1 MRTKRKIGWATKAR
15 LAAFSLIMVIVLGLT
30 MEGFSIVSH
39 AQSQGK
45 VAVASAKI
53 RKEPNT
59 TSEVLG
65 SAAKDDKVT
74 INHQT
79 TASDGTVWYQVFV
92 DADTLGYIRSDLVTI
107 TDGSTPSAVETST
120 TTTTTETPTATPT
133 PTPTPTPVVNETPAE
148 VTPVEPLSATVT
160 GGENVRVRGNA
171 STTSQ
176 IVTRVSNGS
185 ALTVT
190 GQATGADGLVWY
202 QVAFTENGSEVVG
215 FIRNDYVALS
225 GEVTPVTPETEQP
238 EDAGEPATTDE
249 PVEETEPE
257 EQKAW
262 ETQLQGDIWYLLDM
276 ETPGQY
282 KIEDLFAAIDQN
294 GDAFEQSQE
303 TVKSQKIVIIVLVIV
318 VIALSAAVTFLIFK
332 IKDIEDSAYFSEV
345 ERDTIRQRGADRPQ
359 GGQKVMHTVG
369 GEKRTADRPQGGRP
383 AGSRP
388 VQPQGDR
395 TATRPVQP
403 QGERPVGSRPVQ
415 PQGER
420 PVGGRPV
427 QPQGERPVGSRPMQ
441 PQGERPVGSRPVQ
454 SQGERPT
461 ATRPVQPQG
470 ERPVAPR
477 PAAQPQP
484 SAPQN
489 NSRKSKNFMVDD
501 DEFEFEF
508 LNWDGED
515 Q

>member
-1 MRTKRKIGWATKAR
+1 MRRTRKISWAAKAR
-15 LAAFSLIMVIVLGLT
+15 LAAFSLIMVLVLGLT
-30 MEGFSIVSH
+30 MDGFSLVSY

-45 VAVASAKI
+45 VVAASAKI

-65 SAAKDDKVT
+65 SAAKDAKVT

-79 TASDGTVWYQVFV
+79 AASDGTIWYQVFV

-107 TDGSTPSAVETST
+107 TDGSTPSTVETTTQQTAT
-120 TTTTTETPTATPT
+120 TTPAATAAPAPAATPA
-133 PTPTPTPVVNETPAE
+133 PAVNETPAE

-185 ALTVT
+185 AITVT
-190 GQATGADGLVWY
+190 GQATGADGKVWY

-225 GEVTPVTPETEQP
+225 GELTPVTPEAEQP
-238 EDAGEPATTDE
+238 EGADEPATTDE
-249 PVEETEPE
+249 SVEEAEPE

-262 ETQLQGDIWYLLDM
+262 ETQLQGDTWYLLDM

-282 KIEDLFAAIDQN
+282 KIADLFAAIEQN
-294 GDAFEQSQE
+294 GDAFDQSQA
-303 TVKSQKIVIIVLVIV
+303 TVKSQKMVIIILVIV
-318 VIALSAAVTFLIFK
+318 VIALCAAVTFLIFK

-345 ERDTIRQRGADRPQ
+345 ERDTVRQRSTDRPK

-383 AGSRP
+383 AG
-388 VQPQGDR
+388 G
-395 TATRPVQP
+395 RPVQP
-403 QGERPVGSRPVQ
+403 QGERQATRPVQPQSERPMGSRPVQ

-420 PVGGRPV
+420 PMGSRPVQPQGERSMGSRPV
-427 QPQGERPVGSRPMQ
+427 QPQGERPMGSRP
-441 PQGERPVGSRPVQ
+441 
-454 SQGERPT
+454 
-461 ATRPVQPQG
+461 AQPQG
-470 ERPVAPR
+470 ERPVAPK

-489 NSRKSKNFMVDD
+489 NSRKAKNFMVDD

-508 LNWDGED
+508 LNWDGEE
-515 Q
+515 